1 MMLPT
6 RYNADIG
13 LYVFNS
19 NHWSVDGA
27 LKIVHYTLAS
37 FKPWSWWCG
46 WLIEE
51 QARWNV
57 RPLHPWQ
64 LCTHLVA
71 LALAALWALWEHFC
85 LSICAIST
93 VLSIHTLA
101 MWFLTGNMLQKHRMR
116 LGPDVYGRRHG
127 ITLMQAF
134 AQSWM
139 PLLPPLLAVLIG
151 RGLTLGWPSYILPI
165 VRWVPPMQPRSPSPL
180 LGLAAGYGSLALSV
194 LLAVTLIPAYVR
206 PFNPSMPCVCPHDP
220 CSLG

>member
-1 MMLPT
+1 MVV
-6 RYNADIG
+6 R
-13 LYVFNS
+13 
-19 NHWSVDGA
+19 
-27 LKIVHYTLAS
+27 LAHRRA
-37 FKPWSWWCG
+37 G
-46 WLIEE
+46 
-51 QARWNV
+51 
-57 RPLHPWQ
+57 PLERTPPPP
-64 LCTHLVA
+64 
-71 LALAALWALWEHFC
+71 LAALYRSCDIGIGCAVGAVGTF
-85 LSICAIST
+85 LSNCAVSI

-139 PLLPPLLAVLIG
+139 PLLPPLLAGLIG

-206 PFNPSMPCVCPHDP
+206 PFNPSMPCVGPHDP
-220 CSLG
+220 CGLGQQTVHAFLATPAHPG